1 MATLLIG
8 EWIMTSILLLLL
20 LLLLLL
26 IEEKGGSYISI

>member
-20 LLLLLL
+20 LLLLL

>member
-20 LLLLLL
+20 LLL